1 MICVSIG
8 RGRHRHVVREHQ
20 YLVERGAQ
28 LVELRLDYIRTKINL
43 QRLIEKRPCP
53 VIITLR
59 REQDG
64 GRFKQDEDARMVLL
78 RSAIVAGVEY
88 IDLEEDI
95 AKKVPRYGETKR
107 IISYHD
113 FRKTPEDLNAVYER
127 LAALDADIVKI
138 ATMANHASDNL
149 RMLELVRSAKIPT
162 VGMCMGDI
170 GTPSRILCGKFGS
183 PFTYAT
189 FHHERALAPGQLS
202 FDEMRDIYRYDQ
214 INAETEVYGVIGDP
228 IGHSLGP
235 LIHNAAFGKQ
245 ELNKVYVPFRVPR
258 EDLTDF
264 LRDAP
269 KLGLKGL
276 SVTIPHKEAVLEN
289 IEELDESAAG
299 VGAANTLM
307 WNASG
312 FVGSNTDY
320 TAAMDC
326 LREAAKEHFG
336 DEKDLGGKVALIL
349 GSGGVARAIAYG
361 LHAAGADVI
370 ITGRNTDTAEQ
381 LAEAVG
387 CGVFEWRERHELDVN
402 IIVNCTPIGM
412 HPKLDE
418 SPYERQ
424 SLGNEML
431 VFDTVYNPANTLLLK
446 DAQELG
452 CHTISGVEMFVRQA
466 ALQYRQ
472 FAGQDAP
479 EELMRET
486 LARATSAVKY

>member
-8 RGRHRHVVREHQ
+8 RGRHRHVVLEHQ
-20 YLVERGAQ
+20 HLVERGAQ
-28 LVELRLDYIRTKINL
+28 LVELRLDYIRTKVNL
-43 QRLIEKRPCP
+43 QRLIENRPCP
-53 VIITLR
+53 VVITIR

-64 GRFKQDEDARMVLL
+64 GRFKQDEDARRVML

-88 IDLEEDI
+88 VDLEEDI
-95 AKKVPRYGETKR
+95 AQKIPRYGNTKR

-113 FRKTPEDLNAVYER
+113 FRKTPENLQAIYDR
-127 LAALDADIVKI
+127 LASLDADIVKI

-149 RMLELVRSAKIPT
+149 RMLQLVRSAKIPT

-170 GTPSRILCGKFGS
+170 GTPSRILCGKFGA

-189 FHHERALAPGQLS
+189 FHHERSLAPGQLS
-202 FDEMRDIYRYDQ
+202 FDEMQDVYRYNE
-214 INAETEVYGVIGDP
+214 IGPETEVYGVIGDP

-235 LIHNAAFGKQ
+235 LIHNAAFAKQ
-245 ELNKVYVPFRVPR
+245 KLNKVYVPFRVPR
-258 EDLTDF
+258 EDLGEF
-264 LRDAP
+264 LQAAP
-269 KLGLKGL
+269 ELGIKGL
-276 SVTIPHKEAVLEN
+276 SVTIPHKEAVLEHAA
-289 IEELDESAAG
+289 ELDESAAG
-299 VGAANTLM
+299 VGAANTLRRES
-307 WNASG
+307 NG

-320 TAAMDC
+320 AAAMAC
-326 LREAAKEHFG
+326 LREAAKEKFG
-336 DEKDLGGKVALIL
+336 DEKDLGGKVALVL

-361 LHAAGADVI
+361 LHSAGADVI
-370 ITGRNTDTAEQ
+370 ISGRNTETAER
-381 LAEAVG
+381 LAEGVG
-387 CGVFEWRERHELDVN
+387 CGVFEWSERHELDVD

-424 SLGNEML
+424 SLGPNMI
-431 VFDTVYNPANTLLLK
+431 VFDTVYNPANTLFLK
-446 DAQELG
+446 DAKELG

-466 ALQYRQ
+466 ALQYQQ